1 MKINYDKAVDA
12 LSVTLRKG
20 EVARTVEI
28 SPEIMVDF
36 DSVGNPLYIEI
47 LDASIRVG
55 KKAMEHVT
63 IGGVHVPFASNVT
76 TAGRVAS

>member
-1 MKINYDKAVDA
+1 MKINYDKDVDA

-36 DSVGNPLYIEI
+36 DSAGNPLYIEI
-47 LDASIRVG
+47 LDASIKVG
-55 KKAMEHVT
+55 KKAMQHIT
-63 IGGVHVPFASNVT
+63 IGKLQIPFAS
-76 TAGRVAS
+76 AVASVQ